1 MLPPPL
7 SQVELSKKVRE
18 SFKILGEGGLLLVES
33 DYAFTLK
40 NLLGAFSKYCENFVD
55 RSTAN
60 LQSP

>member
-18 SFKILGEGGLLLVES
+18 SFTILLVG
-33 DYAFTLK
+33 DYDFTLT
-40 NLLGAFSKYCENFVD
+40 NLVGAFSEYCENFVD
-55 RSTAN
+55 RSIAN